1 MSQGLGSTEE
11 NMNRRERDFMMQKA
25 KVRMLSS
32 LENTHVGD
40 YSIDKLEQGQTAEV
54 PRWVAEELVAAKL
67 AEVNEEPFETELYRA
82 LSREK
87 LMGPM
92 QLSPLH
98 GDFYVRMRRRLAY
111 LDKAVGEGRARKEDV
126 DRFRG
131 ACYDIVGMR
140 LNKLLAL
147 GGSSV
152 PASTLADKMTPDEA
166 SFFARSQA
174 LSKEWKASLLG
185 GAK

>member
-1 MSQGLGSTEE
+1 LAQRFGSTEE
-11 NMNRRERDFMMQKA
+11 ILARRERDFLMQKA
-25 KVRMLSS
+25 NVKMLSS

-40 YSIDKLEQGQTAEV
+40 YSIDKLEQGQMAEV

-67 AEVNEEPFETELYRA
+67 AEVNEEPFETGLYRA
-82 LSREK
+82 LSKEK

-92 QLSPLH
+92 QLSPLQA
-98 GDFYVRMRRRLAY
+98 DFYVRMRRRVSY

-147 GGSSV
+147 AGSSV
-152 PASTLADKMTPDEA
+152 PASTLADRMTPEEA
-166 SFFARSQA
+166 GFFANSQA
-174 LSKEWKASLLG
+174 LSKEWKAALLG
-185 GAK
+185 GGK

>member
-1 MSQGLGSTEE
+1 LAQRFGSTEE
-11 NMNRRERDFMMQKA
+11 VLARRERDFMMQKA
-25 KVRMLSS
+25 NVRMLSS

-40 YSIDKLEQGQTAEV
+40 YSIDKLEQGQMAEV

-82 LSREK
+82 LSKEK

-92 QLSPLH
+92 QLSPLQ
-98 GDFYVRMRRRLAY
+98 GDFYVRMRRRLAF

-126 DRFRG
+126 DRFRA

-147 GGSSV
+147 AGSSV
-152 PASTLADKMTPDEA
+152 PASTLADRMTQDEA
-166 SFFARSQA
+166 SFFANSQA
-174 LSKEWKASLLG
+174 LSKEWKTALLG